1 MAAGVIFF
9 LKILNISLKSID
21 IYIYRC
27 YNKIVRK
34 IKPQQ
39 KGKVKIMRTEDYLNV
54 SVEQMINDRGNGA
67 MNQFVIH
74 DGDLLMFQSYS
85 SLIAVVN
92 YATKE
97 IILSE
102 DWDYSVTT
110 GKHRNIFFR
119 DYANIPDL
127 MSANGIR
134 KALKNGLCNGW
145 KISLA

>member
-1 MAAGVIFF
+1 M
-9 LKILNISLKSID
+9 K
-21 IYIYRC
+21 
-27 YNKIVRK
+27 
-34 IKPQQ
+34 
-39 KGKVKIMRTEDYLNV
+39 TENYLNV

-97 IILSE
+97 IVLGS

-127 MSANGIR
+127 GTKKGIEY
-134 KALKNGLCNGW
+134 ALKNGLCNGW
-145 KISLA
+145 TIKLGA